1 MAPNYRG
8 TMREFIT
15 KMYTTG
21 TGPRVGVKDLIDVAG
36 VTTTAGSLAV
46 ASVNKVA
53 VEDAPL
59 MRGARDANARIVGK
73 TNLFE
78 LAFGASGVNPHFGTP
93 VNPLDASLIPGGS
106 SSGSAVAVAI
116 DEADVAYGSDSGGS
130 IRVPAAFCGVAGLK
144 TTHGRIPLTGVYPLA
159 PSLDTV
165 GPMARDV
172 SGLVLGMELLE
183 PGFTMTGRAETIG
196 LVRSTGVWID
206 ERIQSGIDEI
216 CRRSGIRCVDV
227 DLDAW
232 MAAYD
237 AGSTILHFEAV
248 ESNRAII
255 EDKRLFSM
263 LSEPVRMRLEV
274 GMRLVDADVQRARKF
289 QSQWRAEL
297 DRAFREVDVLA
308 LPSVGFFPPPI
319 NEAYD
324 HIYTHLTMPF
334 NLSGYPAVS
343 LPIDVGYHLPAGLQL
358 LGPRMSE
365 EQLLASALFFELLD
379 RA

>member
-1 MAPNYRG
+1 
-8 TMREFIT
+8 MREFIT

-365 EQLLASALFFELLD
+365 EQLLASALFFELLN